1 MELQELY
8 EHFEEEKRLF
18 HGYASQVE
26 YLTTMHYIHQYA
38 NTQAQILEIG
48 AGCGAYSLAL
58 AKEGYS
64 LTAVEPV
71 KKHVQIMESRKT
83 RDMDITILEC
93 DAAHLP
99 EDWNS
104 KFDMVLCFGPLYHL
118 SKTQE
123 QLQAIEAA
131 CRVCKNKG
139 ILMFAY
145 IPHDMVMATE
155 TMHVEGFLTGD
166 EFDAKTLHLHNDPFV
181 FHDEQSI
188 DELFHP
194 FPLEKLK
201 HVAADGLAELMSE
214 RINRFTAEEF
224 QVWMRYHFKTCEK
237 PSFLGHSNH
246 NLFIAR
252 KNSR

>member
-26 YLTTMHYIHQYA
+26 YMTTMHYIHQYA

-99 EDWNS
+99 RTGIQSLTWFS
-104 KFDMVLCFGPLYHL
+104 ASVPCITFRKHRSSYRL
-118 SKTQE
+118 SRQP
-123 QLQAIEAA
+123 A
-131 CRVCKNKG
+131 G
-139 ILMFAY
+139 Y
-145 IPHDMVMATE
+145 
-155 TMHVEGFLTGD
+155 
-166 EFDAKTLHLHNDPFV
+166 AKTRA
-181 FHDEQSI
+181 S
-188 DELFHP
+188 
-194 FPLEKLK
+194 
-201 HVAADGLAELMSE
+201 
-214 RINRFTAEEF
+214 
-224 QVWMRYHFKTCEK
+224 
-237 PSFLGHSNH
+237 
-246 NLFIAR
+246 
-252 KNSR
+252 

>member
-145 IPHDMVMATE
+145 IPT
-155 TMHVEGFLTGD
+155 
-166 EFDAKTLHLHNDPFV
+166 
-181 FHDEQSI
+181 I
-188 DELFHP
+188 
-194 FPLEKLK
+194 
-201 HVAADGLAELMSE
+201 
-214 RINRFTAEEF
+214 
-224 QVWMRYHFKTCEK
+224 W
-237 PSFLGHSNH
+237 
-246 NLFIAR
+246 
-252 KNSR
+252 

>member
-1 MELQELY
+1 
-8 EHFEEEKRLF
+8 
-18 HGYASQVE
+18 
-26 YLTTMHYIHQYA
+26 
-38 NTQAQILEIG
+38 
-48 AGCGAYSLAL
+48 
-58 AKEGYS
+58 
-64 LTAVEPV
+64 
-71 KKHVQIMESRKT
+71 
-83 RDMDITILEC
+83 MDITILEC

-118 SKTQE
+118 SRTQE

-166 EFDAKTLHLHNDPFV
+166 EFDTKTLQLHNDPFV

-201 HVAADGLAELMSE
+201 HVAADGLAE
-214 RINRFTAEEF
+214 
-224 QVWMRYHFKTCEK
+224 WMRYHLKTCEK

-246 NLFIAR
+246 NLFIAQ

>member
-83 RDMDITILEC
+83 RDMDITILER

-104 KFDMVLCFGPLYHL
+104 KFVMVLGFGPLYHL

-166 EFDAKTLHLHNDPFV
+166 
-181 FHDEQSI
+181 
-188 DELFHP
+188 
-194 FPLEKLK
+194 
-201 HVAADGLAELMSE
+201 
-214 RINRFTAEEF
+214 
-224 QVWMRYHFKTCEK
+224 
-237 PSFLGHSNH
+237 
-246 NLFIAR
+246 
-252 KNSR
+252 